1 MDYFRK
7 ALRGVSHHDE
17 ISQSVQVSL
26 YIQKELWDWLLHFVK
41 VTHKQ
46 TRDTI
51 QPISISLAIPLF
63 ATAVLLGVKA
73 AKCHIIDF
81 LRKNWAMAVRGR
93 NRAWEHVTE
102 SFVEVLATELNPDYF
117 EQCTDHSDWLAE
129 RLYGV
134 WVQEVLRKENFGPE
148 YFPYGGAK
156 HIFMCA
162 FCQRWMTPELAK
174 VLPCCSYLVV
184 RRADGKIGYAHSEL
198 QDANFQDRIDELRR
212 SFGTNR
218 AMLWY
223 LYGLLNAMK
232 CEECDEYFQLCELSH
247 CRHHPCPAEQCPQRT
262 YARVYPCCNQLAN
275 SADTQKRLQ
284 LPGPQDSAG

>member
-1 MDYFRK
+1 MTRSSKVDRGNSFHASSLSTEDLSDPLVLFSLYNEDLKLRQTYRKLLGRESSQTSGPESEKKLKGDIIVCVRDEFKAPAENLVRAYAVNSQLLQTSMDYFCK
-7 ALRGVSHHDE
+7 ALRDVPHHDE

-26 YIQKELWDWLLHFVK
+26 YVQKELWDWLLHFVK

-51 QPISISLAIPLF
+51 QPISITSAIPLF
-63 ATAVLLGVKA
+63 ATAVLLGVEA
-73 AKCHIIDF
+73 AKCHIMDF
-81 LRKNWAMAVRGR
+81 LRKNWAVAVRDR

-102 SFVEVLATELNPDYF
+102 SSVEVLLTELNPDYF
-117 EQCTDHSDWLAE
+117 EQCTDHSDWLVE

-184 RRADGKIGYAHSEL
+184 RRADGKIGYAHS
-198 QDANFQDRIDELRR
+198 
-212 SFGTNR
+212 
-218 AMLWY
+218 
-223 LYGLLNAMK
+223 K
-232 CEECDEYFQLCELSH
+232 
-247 CRHHPCPAEQCPQRT
+247 
-262 YARVYPCCNQLAN
+262 
-275 SADTQKRLQ
+275 
-284 LPGPQDSAG
+284 